1 MHNSRDAAG
10 GAMGKGSSGGSFATD
25 CKIPQAL
32 AAQRGY
38 RSFCVPNNFLPSTA
52 SALGKD
58 YEKEV

>member
-1 MHNSRDAAG
+1 MPPEVRWGRARPAALSQLI
-10 GAMGKGSSGGSFATD
+10 AKY
-25 CKIPQAL
+25 PQAL